1 MNVHLMYDIAAYN
14 QSLPPYYKL
23 SFNLH
28 LKFEA
33 LVDALLV
40 LSKCDAVLGWCEV
53 MMWCVSML

>member
-1 MNVHLMYDIAAYN
+1 MYDIAAYN
-14 QSLPPYYKL
+14 QSLLPYYEV